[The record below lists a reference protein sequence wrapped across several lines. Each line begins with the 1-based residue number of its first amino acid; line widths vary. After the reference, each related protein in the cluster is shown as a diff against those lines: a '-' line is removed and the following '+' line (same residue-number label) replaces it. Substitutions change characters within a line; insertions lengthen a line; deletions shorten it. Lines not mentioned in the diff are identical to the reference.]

1 MNRNLG
7 KYLFR
12 VSDSLSL
19 KIILVLT
26 NMVPVSILNNMRK
39 YLITVRYTCHLPKQQ
54 VSTLVR
60 IHRVLEIFWNYT
72 HIEFIIHLKNR
83 PLE

>member
-39 YLITVRYTCHLPKQQ
+39 YLITVRFTWHLPKQQ

-60 IHRVLEIFWNYT
+60 IHRVLEIFCNYT
-72 HIEFIIHLKNR
+72 HIKFIIHLKNR
-83 PLE
+83 PL